1 MRPLLNAVSALGL
14 GGALVVGACNFDITN
29 PNSPTEIGDGA
40 SQQRVAA
47 AMDGLLIATRADIGA
62 PGGWVLK
69 SAILGRE
76 AYRID
81 AADPRFVTELLQAS
95 TLDPSNDAFGG
106 GQWRLQYAAIR
117 SGYNVL
123 NVIGTAQLTDAQKEG
138 VRGFIQTIQAYSY
151 TILLDAHTEDSIPID
166 VNHPLN
172 APLAPFVS
180 NAEAWA
186 HLVSLLDS
194 AKTHLLAAGGAF
206 AFSLPPGFAGFDT
219 PVGFLKVNRALLARA
234 YMYRAGPFA
243 QNTLNDPCV
252 ACYDSVLAA
261 LGESFVDTTASLDL
275 GVYFDFSA
283 NSGDATNGLSQQ
295 VSSAIQL
302 VHPSIRDSVATK
314 PGGGLDNRYT
324 AKVANRGSPF
334 CSGARCSDLSW
345 IRYPSPGSSIP
356 IIRNEELILLRAEA
370 NNWLGKADSAAADIN
385 FIRVNSGG
393 LSADPT
399 LSAANQTQVEDEI
412 LVQRKYSLM
421 YEGQRWVDMRRTGRL
436 NQMILDLTGD
446 HIQSTLP
453 VNSFEVSSRK

>member
-1 MRPLLNAVSALGL
+1 LGL

-47 AMDGLLIATRADIGA
+47 AMEGLLIAARADIGQ

-81 AADPRFVTELLQAS
+81 AADPRFVTELLQAP

-106 GQWRLQYAAIR
+106 GQWRLEYATIR
-117 SGYNVL
+117 SGYNIL
-123 NVIGTAQLTDAQKEG
+123 NVIGTAKLTDAQKEG
-138 VRGFIQTIQAYSY
+138 VRGFTQTIQAYSY
-151 TILLDAHTEDSIPID
+151 IILLDAHTEDSIPID
-166 VNHPLN
+166 VNRPLT

-180 NAEAWA
+180 NAVAWA
-186 HLVSLLDS
+186 HVVSLLDS

-206 AFSLPPGFAGFDT
+206 AFALPAGFASFAT
-219 PVGFLKVNRALLARA
+219 PAAFLKVNRALLARV

-243 QNTLNDPCV
+243 QTTLHDPCV

-283 NSGDATNGLSQQ
+283 NAGDATNGLSQQ

-302 VHPSIRDSVATK
+302 VHPSIKDSAATK
-314 PGGGLDNRYT
+314 PGGGLDIRYT
-324 AKVANRGSPF
+324 AKVADRGSAL
-334 CSGARCSDLSW
+334 CVGTRCSTLSW
-345 IRYPSPGSSIP
+345 NRYPSPGSSIP

-370 NNWLGKADSAAADIN
+370 NNWLGKGDSAAADIN

-393 LSADPT
+393 LAADGT
-399 LSAANQTQVEDEI
+399 LGAAAQPAVENEI
-412 LVQRKYSLM
+412 LIQRKYSLL

-436 NQMILDLTGD
+436 DQMILDLPGD

-453 VNSFEVSSRK
+453 VNSFEVDSRK